1 MGWGNGGNCRCRAK
15 DRGGRGSGCCWS
27 CVVCRG
33 MDVDSDVGSDVCDME
48 NPLSRSEFLL
58 KNLHTRELLPLAPR
72 SPCIHINVKINPECV
87 FLRLQRMLN
96 KQQQRE
102 RETESVAAT
111 IITGQRNSRKR
122 IIAYGRVSRTRL
134 EV

>member
-1 MGWGNGGNCRCRAK
+1 M
-15 DRGGRGSGCCWS
+15 
-27 CVVCRG
+27 CRG

-102 RETESVAAT
+102 RETETVAAT

-122 IIAYGRVSRTRL
+122 IIAYGRISRTRL
-134 EV
+134 ELERGGIGSEAGSSI